1 MRRLFEGKP
10 EGILHFDAHGGR
22 DVAQATG
29 AVHEQVEAD
38 DLEDFGAISPVADID
53 VLDVGQFG
61 DHVGA
66 NSGLFA
72 NFAQGG
78 LFGVLTGVDGA
89 LGQGDEFGVG
99 RCALHVPDFD
109 VLAGAVH
116 VGLNDGDIP
125 VTAHLTEYYT
135 ASRGFSHHGRNR
147 REPVS
152 LAESAEADNRGYLA

>member
-10 EGILHFDAHGGR
+10 KSVLHLDAHGGR
-22 DVAQATG
+22 DVAQASG

-38 DLEDFGAISPVADID
+38 DLEDFGAISPVADVD
-53 VLDVGQFG
+53 VLDVGQLG

-66 NSGLFA
+66 NSGFLA

-78 LFGVLTGVDGA
+78 LFGLLTWVDGT
-89 LGQGDEFGVG
+89 LWQGDEFGVG
-99 RCALHVPDFD
+99 GGTLHVPDFD

-125 VTAHLTEYYT
+125 TAAHLPNYNA
-135 ASRGFSHHGRNR
+135 ASGGFSHHGRNR

-152 LAESAEADNRGYLA
+152 FAESATADNREYLR

>member
-1 MRRLFEGKP
+1 MRGLFQGKP

-66 NSGLFA
+66 NSRLFA

-78 LFGVLTGVDGA
+78 FFGLLTRIDGT
-89 LGQGDEFGVG
+89 LGQGNEFGVG
-99 RCALHVPDFD
+99 GRPVHVPDFD
-109 VLAGAVH
+109 VLAGAV
-116 VGLNDGDIP
+116 
-125 VTAHLTEYYT
+125 
-135 ASRGFSHHGRNR
+135 
-147 REPVS
+147 
-152 LAESAEADNRGYLA
+152 

>member
-10 EGILHFDAHGGR
+10 KGALYLDAHGGR

-38 DLEDFGAISPVADID
+38 DLEDFGAISPVADVD

-72 NFAQGG
+72 NFAQGSFFG
-78 LFGVLTGVDGA
+78 LLAGIDGA

-99 RCALHVPDFD
+99 GSALHV
-109 VLAGAVH
+109 
-116 VGLNDGDIP
+116 
-125 VTAHLTEYYT
+125 
-135 ASRGFSHHGRNR
+135 
-147 REPVS
+147 
-152 LAESAEADNRGYLA
+152 